1 MKILSFVRAPQKVE
15 VAIKRDGK
23 IEALTFPKSMT
34 DAEVYAAV
42 KGKPA
47 APVVAPEP
55 PPAGDENK
63 AEQNAPTI
71 PEPPPAG
78 DENKAEQN
86 APTIPEPPENPPAP
100 LTIKQMV
107 SELEKAGITSGYD
120 KSKLFSVKSAYEKM
134 KTAEAATE

>member
-23 IEALTFPKSMT
+23 IEVLTFPKSMT
-34 DAEVYAAV
+34 DAEVYAAI
-42 KGKPA
+42 KGEPA
-47 APVVAPEP
+47 
-55 PPAGDENK
+55 
-63 AEQNAPTI
+63 APTI
-71 PEPPPAG
+71 PEPPTAG
-78 DENKAEQN
+78 DDGKDEQN

-107 SELEKAGITSGYD
+107 AELEKAGITSGYD
-120 KSKLFSVKSAYEKM
+120 KSKLFSVKSAYDKM

>member
-23 IEALTFPKSMT
+23 IEVLTFPKSMT
-34 DAEVYAAV
+34 DAEVYAAI
-42 KGKPA
+42 KGEPA
-47 APVVAPEP
+47 APTIPEP
-55 PPAGDENK
+55 PTAGDDGK
-63 AEQNAPTI
+63 DEQNAPTI
-71 PEPPPAG
+71 PEPPTAG
-78 DENKAEQN
+78 DDGKDEQN

-107 SELEKAGITSGYD
+107 AELEKAGITSGYD
-120 KSKLFSVKSAYEKM
+120 KSKLFSVKSAYDKM

>member
-23 IEALTFPKSMT
+23 IEVLTFPKSMT
-34 DAEVYAAV
+34 DAEVYATV
-42 KGKPA
+42 NGEPA
-47 APVVAPEP
+47 APAVDHEP
-55 PPAGDENK
+55 PPAGDEGK
-63 AEQNAPTI
+63 DEQ
-71 PEPPPAG
+71 
-78 DENKAEQN
+78 K

-107 SELEKAGITSGYD
+107 SELEKSGITSGYD

-134 KTAEAATE
+134 KAAEAATL

>member
-1 MKILSFVRAPQKVE
+1 MEILSFVRAPQKVE

-23 IEALTFPKSMT
+23 IEVKTFPKSMT

-42 KGKPA
+42 KGEPSAPA
-47 APVVAPEP
+47 VAPEP
-55 PPAGDENK
+55 PPAGGDGK
-63 AEQNAPTI
+63 AEQS
-71 PEPPPAG
+71 
-78 DENKAEQN
+78 

-107 SELEKAGITSGYD
+107 AELEKAGITSGYD

-134 KTAEAATE
+134 KAAEAATE